1 MRIHGKRVL
10 MLMLLSVAWGCTA
23 SKQPDSTAAG
33 PGVPVY
39 PGAKSAA
46 SDRWSQHLLPRDR
59 ARLVRATIY
68 ETEDPVVKV
77 VAFYEEKLKGKAQV
91 LRTKTGG
98 LPSAVIR
105 AEVDGR
111 FKLLIV
117 TANEDLDRTEIVIG
131 DITQPKKEN

>member
-1 MRIHGKRVL
+1 MSKHLYQI
-10 MLMLLSVAWGCTA
+10 LSLAVFAAILGC
-23 SKQPDSTAAG
+23 STARQPESKATD

-46 SDRWSQHLLPRDR
+46 SDRWSQRLLPQDR
-59 ARLVRATIY
+59 ARLVKAVLY
-68 ETEDPVVKV
+68 ETEDPVEKV
-77 VAFYEEKLKGKAQV
+77 VAFYEENLKGKAQV

-111 FKLLIV
+111 FKLLVI
-117 TANEDLDRTEIVIG
+117 TANEDIDRTEIVIG
-131 DITQPKKEN
+131 DIAQPKKED